1 MTTMPFARATTRMFG
16 GVIIWA
22 AHFTVIYGFTA
33 LACARAFAS
42 AAWLGLSV
50 VQWAVGAAT
59 LLAALATVAL
69 IVPAVRA
76 ARPGFENWLSASVSG
91 LALIAIVWE
100 GMPAVIVPAC
110 A

>member
-1 MTTMPFARATTRMFG
+1 MTTVPFVRATTRMFG

-22 AHFTVIYGFTA
+22 AHLTVIYGFTA
-33 LACARAFAS
+33 LACARGFAS

-50 VQWAVGAAT
+50 VQWTVGAAT
-59 LLAALATVAL
+59 LLAALATLAL

-76 ARPGFENWLSASVSG
+76 ARTDFEAWLSASVSG
-91 LALIAIVWE
+91 LALIAIAWE
-100 GMPAVIVPAC
+100 GMPALMVPAC

>member
-1 MTTMPFARATTRMFG
+1 MTTVPFVRATTRMFG

-33 LACARAFAS
+33 LACARGFAS
-42 AAWLGLSV
+42 AAWLGSSV
-50 VQWAVGAAT
+50 VQWTVGAAT
-59 LLAALATVAL
+59 LLAALGTLAL

-76 ARPGFENWLSASVSG
+76 ARAGFEAWLSASVSG

-100 GMPAVIVPAC
+100 GMAALMVPAC